1 MLKDRL
7 KPRNQPPGGKDF
19 LQSLEIGFLM
29 HELKTPLAVVET
41 GLRSLIDRPDKYG
54 DLSPSQEKTLKRV
67 LRNSERLKEL
77 VYSLLEIGRS
87 EHGVIKAEKF
97 KPEQIL
103 KTIIIECLEGVGL
116 ETEDRSP
123 ADLDRA
129 GVALSIAPE
138 AAGLE
143 VRQDESKFRHIVSNL
158 ILNALNHRTER
169 IAVGLSTAGHR
180 FLVEVRDDGPG
191 IPEEVRETVFLPYR
205 QNNAP
210 ATTASGGHGLGLAI
224 ANSLAR
230 SLGGKVAINSSAEPG
245 ASFIVSL
252 PREAK

>member
-7 KPRNQPPGGKDF
+7 KPRNQPTGEKNF

-41 GLRSLIDRPDKYG
+41 GLRSLIERPDKFG
-54 DLSPSQEKTLKRV
+54 SLSPGQEKTLKRV
-67 LRNSERLKEL
+67 LRNSDKLKEL

-87 EHGVIKAEKF
+87 QHGVIKAVEF
-97 KPEQIL
+97 KPEQTL
-103 KTIIIECLEGVGL
+103 TKIIFDCLEGLGL
-116 ETEDRSP
+116 EAEDRSA
-123 ADLDRA
+123 ADLERA
-129 GVALSIAPE
+129 GVAFEVAPE
-138 AAGLE
+138 AAGLV
-143 VRQDESKFRHIVSNL
+143 VRQDESKFRHIASNL

-169 IAVGLSTAGHR
+169 IMIGLSSAG
-180 FLVEVRDDGPG
+180 FEFQVEVRDDGPG
-191 IPEEVRETVFLPYR
+191 IPEEARKTVFLPYR

-224 ANSLAR
+224 ADSLAR
-230 SLGGKVAINSSAEPG
+230 SLGGKVEIKCSVEPG